1 MKKKKTLVFLII
13 LALLAISLLYFFLTP
28 YVEYREP
35 ELPSLYS
42 KRLTH
47 PSSSFSF
54 FVGKE
59 GGGLSKIKK
68 PSVIVYSPLSNVPDT
83 DIPTLQ
89 WGRGDSK
96 ADVSISL
103 SKNDM
108 YKSFL
113 DSNSNRTIGFL
124 YNENDGEAEE
134 MALSLSAIY
143 SNLVPIPYYDR
154 VSVVNKDEIVGVM
167 DSLWGVIV
175 YSAEESREAWLVTK
189 AKVVMDPVSA
199 ASAVSI
205 ERVIAITPDWNKI
218 IKSAL
223 KGDDVSLDYTFTVL
237 EN

>member
-1 MKKKKTLVFLII
+1 MKKKKTFVFFII
-13 LALLAISLLYFFLTP
+13 LAMLVISLLYFFLTP

-59 GGGLSKIKK
+59 GGVLSRIKK
-68 PSVIVYSPLSNVPDT
+68 PSLIVYSPLSSVSDT

-89 WGRGDSK
+89 WGRGDLE
-96 ADVSISL
+96 ADVSISF
-103 SKNDM
+103 SKSDM

-113 DSNSNRTIGFL
+113 DSNSGRTIGFL
-124 YNENDGEAEE
+124 YNENDREGENMAE
-134 MALSLSAIY
+134 SLSSKY
-143 SNLVPIPYYDR
+143 PNLVPVPYYDR
-154 VSVVNKDEIVGVM
+154 VSVVNKDEIVGLM

-175 YSAEESREAWLVTK
+175 YNAEESREAWLSTK

-199 ASAVSI
+199 ASAVSV
-205 ERVIAITPDWNKI
+205 ERVIAITPDWNAI
-218 IKSAL
+218 IKGAL
-223 KGDDVSLDYTFTVL
+223 KGGDISFDYTFTVL

>member
-1 MKKKKTLVFLII
+1 
-13 LALLAISLLYFFLTP
+13 
-28 YVEYREP
+28 
-35 ELPSLYS
+35 
-42 KRLTH
+42 
-47 PSSSFSF
+47 
-54 FVGKE
+54 
-59 GGGLSKIKK
+59 
-68 PSVIVYSPLSNVPDT
+68 
-83 DIPTLQ
+83 
-89 WGRGDSK
+89 
-96 ADVSISL
+96 
-103 SKNDM
+103 M

-134 MALSLSAIY
+134 MALSLSATY
-143 SNLVPIPYYDR
+143 PNLVPIPYYDR